1 MFYLTDEGIEKS
13 LADLWG
19 DRFSSVVNQFVGLM
33 GLVRHRRVLSALRLA
48 LMEKQEFAL

>member
-1 MFYLTDEGIEKS
+1 
-13 LADLWG
+13 LWG
-19 DRFSSVVNQFVGLM
+19 DRFPSVVNQFVGLM